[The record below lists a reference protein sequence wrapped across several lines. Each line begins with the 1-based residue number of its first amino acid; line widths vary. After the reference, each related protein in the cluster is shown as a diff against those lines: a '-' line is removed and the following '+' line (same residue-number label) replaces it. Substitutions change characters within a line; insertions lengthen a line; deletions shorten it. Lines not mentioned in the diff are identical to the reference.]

1 MNRLK
6 ELREGKGLKQKD
18 MASFLGKTP
27 QAYSLYELGQRNID
41 NNSLSKLA
49 SFFDV
54 TIEYLLGVEDYSSGM
69 ANSEKTCLN
78 HGSLTKKE
86 RPEIKKLLDAISDLD
101 SEQVMMLAELVVSL
115 RRK

>member
-6 ELREGKGLKQKD
+6 ELRENKGLKQKD

-54 TIEYLLGVEDYSSGM
+54 TIEYLLGAEDYSSSIAKPG
-69 ANSEKTCLN
+69 KTHSN
-78 HGSLTKKE
+78 HGVFTKKE
-86 RPEIKKLLDAISDLD
+86 RPEIKKLLDAINDLD
-101 SEQVMMLAELVVSL
+101 PEQVMMLAELIVSL
-115 RRK
+115 RHK